1 MRNKIVAVSSALVL
15 ALLLFAVA
23 TSVRAQ
29 ATGMYR
35 AEVPFDF
42 TVGNMVHR
50 AGSHLIKLEDPT
62 DQATIL
68 SVLDENSRQTHSKVV
83 IRNGIVSEDAQTVLI
98 FARYGERYILKKIAG
113 PDFGF
118 DAPVSKIEK
127 KLARNQKKPAD
138 LVAVVMNLQKDD
150 Q

>member
-1 MRNKIVAVSSALVL
+1 MKNKILAVSSALVL

-23 TSVRAQ
+23 MSVRAQ

-42 TVGNMVHR
+42 TVGNTVHQ
-50 AGSHLIKLEDPT
+50 AGSYLIKLEDPT

-68 SVLDENSRQTHSKVV
+68 SMINENSRQTRSKAV
-83 IRNGIVSEDAQTVLI
+83 IRNGSVSENAKTVLI
-98 FARYGERYILKKIAG
+98 FARYGDRYILKRIAA

-138 LVAVVMNLQKDD
+138 LVAVVMNMQKAD